1 MRKLWEI
8 VEKKKEDILN
18 MEEKISPQRKNHSF
32 VKALSGRERVKII
45 AEFKKASP
53 SAGDINADAS
63 LEEYIKIYD
72 ELADAISIL
81 TEKHFFK
88 GDVEFVR
95 VARKLSEKPILAKD
109 FYLDPVQV
117 KLASSTGADAV
128 LIIARIL
135 TEDQIKNIYETA
147 EELGMDSLVEVHSR
161 EDLEKVFSV
170 IRPKIVGINT
180 RDLDTFEIKK
190 DVLWDLLPL
199 IPDDVVVV
207 AESGIKDPVELK
219 DLKGKVNAVLVG
231 TSIMKAKNPR
241 RFLEEMRAWSE

>member
-1 MRKLWEI
+1 RRLWEI
-8 VEKKKEDILN
+8 VEAKKKDILEIDGEN
-18 MEEKISPQRKNHSF
+18 LIVQRRNHRF
-32 VKALSGRERVKII
+32 LEVLSGKERVKII

-63 LEEYIKIYD
+63 LEDFIRMYD

-81 TEKHFFK
+81 TEKHYFK
-88 GDVEFVR
+88 GDPAFVR
-95 VARKLSEKPILAKD
+95 AARNLTCRPILAKD
-109 FYLDPVQV
+109 FYIDTVQV
-117 KLASSTGADAV
+117 KLASSVGADAI

-135 TEDQIKNIYETA
+135 TAEQIKEIYEAA

-170 IRPKIVGINT
+170 IRPKIIGINT

-190 DVLWDLLPL
+190 NVLWELLPL
-199 IPDDVVVV
+199 VPDDTVVV
-207 AESGIKDPVELK
+207 AESGIKDPRELK
-219 DLKGKVNAVLVG
+219 DLRGKVNAVLVG
-231 TSIMKAKNPR
+231 TSIMKAENPR

>member
-1 MRKLWEI
+1 
-8 VEKKKEDILN
+8 